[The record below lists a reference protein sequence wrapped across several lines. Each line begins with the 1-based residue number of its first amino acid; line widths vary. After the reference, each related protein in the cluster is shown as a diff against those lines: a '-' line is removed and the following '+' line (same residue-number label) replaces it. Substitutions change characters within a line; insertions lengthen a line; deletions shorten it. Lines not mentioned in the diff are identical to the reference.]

1 MSPSPKKTKTKS
13 DGKQT
18 KLKKYSVTQKLEII
32 DMRDNGAKWI
42 KIAQEKGISES
53 TVRGIYA
60 NRDEIRVR
68 GECLDNYVHFQ
79 YKFLA
84 NQQFPGIFNF

>member
-1 MSPSPKKTKTKS
+1 MSASLKKTKTKS

-18 KLKKYSVTQKLEII
+18 KLKKYSVTQKIEII
-32 DMRDNGAKWI
+32 EMRDNGAKWI

-60 NRDEIRVR
+60 NKDEIRAR
-68 GECLDNYVHFQ
+68 G
-79 YKFLA
+79 KFE
-84 NQQFPGIFNF
+84 